1 MQIAKTLAILKKKKY
16 GVYRD
21 FMYSA
26 IVFLLYITTFTKM
39 FPFAKNEQT
48 SLNFAGIHNLCFYE
62 IFLWGIYET

>member
-39 FPFAKNEQT
+39 FTFAKNEQT
-48 SLNFAGIHNLCFYE
+48 SLNFAGIHNLCFY
-62 IFLWGIYET
+62 GVCIYEK

>member
-39 FPFAKNEQT
+39 FTFAKNEQT
-48 SLNFAGIHNLCFYE
+48 SLNFAVIHNLCFYE
-62 IFLWGIYET
+62 IFLWDI